1 MKTLTIIAATIYA
14 LLLWLFAPQNIWDK
28 EVEKAKKNQNKITL
42 KTPQKPLETTE
53 TTETIED
60 TQTTETPLETPL
72 EITKTPKIETAAK
85 PQTWTVKELRKIA
98 QERRIKWKDE
108 NGKPLNKTELMR
120 VLEV

>member
-1 MKTLTIIAATIYA
+1 MNILTIIAATIYA

-42 KTPQKPLETTE
+42 ETPQKPLETPK
-53 TTETIED
+53 TTETIKD

>member
-1 MKTLTIIAATIYA
+1 MNILTAIAATLYA
-14 LLLWLFAPQNIWDK
+14 LGLWLFTPQTVWDV
-28 EVEKAKKNQNKITL
+28 EVKKAKSKLNKTTL

-108 NGKPLNKTELMR
+108 NGKPLKKQELMI
-120 VLEV
+120 VLGL

>member
-42 KTPQKPLETTE
+42 KTPQKPLE